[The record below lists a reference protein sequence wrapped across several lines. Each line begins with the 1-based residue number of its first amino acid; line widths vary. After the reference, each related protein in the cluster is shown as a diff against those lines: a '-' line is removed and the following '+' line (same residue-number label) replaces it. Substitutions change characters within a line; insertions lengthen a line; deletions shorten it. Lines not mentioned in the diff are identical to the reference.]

1 MKKTFAFLILLLFCI
16 SCATKRNVV
25 RQFDEVYL
33 DQKRNREVP
42 VSFYV
47 PLDKVQKKRKVV
59 IFSHDYSKNQ
69 PGANKEYS
77 YLTNALAK
85 NGYFVVSIQQ
95 ELPTDDLLPMEGKPQ
110 IVRRSNWERG
120 ADNIQFVLSQLKD
133 KFSYLDY
140 SKVIISGH
148 SNGGD
153 QSVLFTEKYPEKVWK
168 LITLDQRRYAF
179 PRASQPKIYSLRSSD
194 QPSDEAVLPTAEEQ
208 EKLRMTI
215 IKLPNTIHNDM
226 DDDGNDEQKQEIINY
241 FLEFLKEK

>member
-59 IFSHDYSKNQ
+59 IFSHGYSKNQ

-133 KFSYLDY
+133 KFSYLV
-140 SKVIISGH
+140 S
-148 SNGGD
+148 
-153 QSVLFTEKYPEKVWK
+153 P
-168 LITLDQRRYAF
+168 
-179 PRASQPKIYSLRSSD
+179 
-194 QPSDEAVLPTAEEQ
+194 
-208 EKLRMTI
+208 
-215 IKLPNTIHNDM
+215 
-226 DDDGNDEQKQEIINY
+226 
-241 FLEFLKEK
+241 